1 MLESSRAGSWCDLRR
16 SCRQD
21 WRFWFLRFL
30 AESFVDLASRVL
42 ILHLFVAYGEGLRI
56 WHGKGNRMER
66 QALEHICER
75 AGLDVYI
82 CIQVGHGTV
91 LKS

>member
-1 MLESSRAGSWCDLRR
+1 MLESSRAGSWCDLGR

-30 AESFVDLASRVL
+30 ADSFVDLASRVL
-42 ILHLFVAYGEGLRI
+42 ILHFFCGIRRRFANM
-56 WHGKGNRMER
+56 HGKGNRMER

>member
-1 MLESSRAGSWCDLRR
+1 MKLEEEACWNHLELGPSDLGR

-21 WRFWFLRFL
+21 WRFCFLRFL

-56 WHGKGNRMER
+56 FMER
-66 QALEHICER
+66 KQNGK
-75 AGLDVYI
+75 AG
-82 CIQVGHGTV
+82 T
-91 LKS
+91 

>member
-21 WRFWFLRFL
+21 WRFCFLRFL

-56 WHGKGNRMER
+56 CMER
-66 QALEHICER
+66 ETEWKGRHLNIFVSELAWM
-75 AGLDVYI
+75 
-82 CIQVGHGTV
+82 CIFVSRSVTV
-91 LKS
+91 RC